1 MAKCLNG
8 GACVNGK
15 CVCQKDFD
23 GEFCENSLT
32 ESSNAGW
39 IILIVLLLAAVG
51 VGVYLLFINKKNSDQ
66 WVNNNNNQSNTDVN
80 QDFIEKNQKPINIT

>member
-15 CVCQKDFD
+15 CVCAKNFYGD
-23 GEFCENSLT
+23 FCEQNTL

-39 IILIVLLLAAVG
+39 YILIFL
-51 VGVYLLFINKKNSDQ
+51 I
-66 WVNNNNNQSNTDVN
+66 
-80 QDFIEKNQKPINIT
+80 